1 MSRVRS
7 ILRDTSEGFTIMMNQ
22 LRHLFGAAPHEPHE
36 NHKMSRRQLV
46 LVIAGSIVALLI
58 VAYSV
63 NHLNDTNEFW
73 EEQEQNSLT
82 DQDFDRWGMTC
93 METLVDLYGELPD
106 PDLFG
111 ACVEAHKRGLLP

>member
-1 MSRVRS
+1 MEADKESDARTEGLVV
-7 ILRDTSEGFTIMMNQ
+7 LRGNQEGRGPGQ
-22 LRHLFGAAPHEPHE
+22 HESHE

-73 EEQEQNSLT
+73 EEQEQDSLT
-82 DQDFDRWGMTC
+82 EQDFDRWGMTC
-93 METLVDLYGELPD
+93 MEVLGTDADLDVWVG
-106 PDLFG
+106 
-111 ACVEAHKRGLLP
+111 CVEAHKKGLLP